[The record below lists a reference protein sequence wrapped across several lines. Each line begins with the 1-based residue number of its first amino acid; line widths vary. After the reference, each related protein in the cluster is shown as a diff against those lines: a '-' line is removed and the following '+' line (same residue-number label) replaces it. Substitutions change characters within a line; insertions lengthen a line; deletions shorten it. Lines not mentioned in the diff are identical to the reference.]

1 MPVVMSPKNDIGPS
15 AQIDGARP
23 VDNKRPVSLERQ
35 IVTVW
40 DPNGVEQKVMRQ
52 NANDLV
58 RHAGWSRKRPIT
70 VVAAEAET
78 VSEKSAIK
86 AEVDKTELDTAMDA
100 LNVLRADA
108 EALGIKV
115 DSRWG
120 KRRLVEE
127 IAAAQAQA
135 QHDDEK
141 SDDDGDEPKEEDE

>member
-1 MPVVMSPKNDIGPS
+1 MLF
-15 AQIDGARP
+15 R
-23 VDNKRPVSLERQ
+23 
-35 IVTVW
+35 
-40 DPNGVEQKVMRQ
+40 
-52 NANDLV
+52 
-58 RHAGWSRKRPIT
+58 
-70 VVAAEAET
+70 
-78 VSEKSAIK
+78 SEKSAIK

-127 IAAAQAQA
+127 ITAAQAQA